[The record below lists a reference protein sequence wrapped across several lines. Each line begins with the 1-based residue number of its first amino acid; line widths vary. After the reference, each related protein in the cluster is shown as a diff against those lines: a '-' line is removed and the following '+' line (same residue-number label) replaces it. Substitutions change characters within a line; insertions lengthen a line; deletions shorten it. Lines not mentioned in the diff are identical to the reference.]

1 MRDIAGTEQRQS
13 RANFLLS
20 GPGVLVFW
28 LCYGL
33 IHAILR
39 LNISRTLA
47 IDDARAT
54 ELTQNL
60 ALGYQAR
67 QPPLYEWL
75 LWSSQQVFGTGIESD
90 LFVRYLLIA
99 GIGVSCFG
107 AARAAIKDDR
117 WAAAASLSLAFSY
130 PVGWTFH
137 EWATQTILLC
147 IGCFA
152 TLHAALN
159 WIEAPSLRAAFW
171 LGAAIG
177 LGLLSKFSFPLF
189 LGGLLIACL
198 TLPEARQKLA
208 DKRLFISAAVAL
220 LMLLPYIV
228 WLWQVHG
235 DVAHAIGRTMIPQP
249 KPYLS
254 RVMTGL
260 AHLAKSIPLFLLPWI
275 ALVALLAPSA
285 FGFTKGTVAPPR
297 LAERLVL
304 RTMVAAALLATIGI
318 VAIGAT
324 NIAER
329 YMHPILIVAPVYV
342 FARIARYYTSRASM
356 RPFVRLTLGVALAIA
371 VVRVIAVADNGFTR
385 RADRLSQIPFPE
397 LAERLARE
405 GITRGTALT
414 LDVREAGNLRAFLP
428 ELRVIGRDS
437 FRVERPPKTAGS
449 GDSCVLVYRSGQAD
463 LQEIAGYNPLA
474 TERLEISGAP
484 SRLGAPRRETWFMAK
499 LDPNS
504 AVCD

>member
-1 MRDIAGTEQRQS
+1 LSEARDIAGTEQRQGGLD
-13 RANFLLS
+13 FLLS

-107 AARAAIKDDR
+107 AARAAIKDGR
-117 WAAAASLSLAFSY
+117 WAAVASLSLAFSY

-152 TLHAALN
+152 TLHATLN
-159 WIEAPSLRAAFW
+159 WIEAPSPRAAFW

-177 LGLLSKFSFPLF
+177 FGLLSKFSFPLF
-189 LGGLLIACL
+189 LCGLLIACL
-198 TLPEARQKLA
+198 TLPEARRKLT
-208 DKRLFISAAVAL
+208 DRRLFISAVIAL

-235 DVAHAIGRTMIPQP
+235 NVAHAIAHTMIPQP

-254 RVMTGL
+254 RVTTGL

-275 ALVALLAPSA
+275 AFVALFAPSA
-285 FGFTKGTVAPPR
+285 FGFAKGAPPPR

-304 RTMVAAALLATIGI
+304 RTMLAAALLAAIGI

-329 YMHPILIVAPVYV
+329 YMHPILIVAPVYA
-342 FARIARYYTSRASM
+342 FARVARYYTKRAPV
-356 RPFVRLTLGVALAIA
+356 RPFVQLALGVALVIA

-385 RADRLSQIPFPE
+385 RADRLSQIPFRE
-397 LAERLARE
+397 LAERLAKE
-405 GITRGTALT
+405 GIARGTVLT
-414 LDVREAGNLRAFLP
+414 FDVRESGNLRAFLP

-449 GDSCVLVYRSGQAD
+449 GDSCVLIYRSGQEDA
-463 LQEIAGYNPLA
+463 QAIAGLA

-484 SRLGAPRRETWFMAK
+484 SRLGAPRRETWFMAR
-499 LDPNS
+499 LDPRS
-504 AVCD
+504 AACE